1 MIFIFL
7 LPTTT
12 TTTTTLQ
19 RLFLDMFF
27 FLRDSHPDCCEV
39 ACTVT

>member
-12 TTTTTLQ
+12 TTTTTPQ

-27 FLRDSHPDCCEV
+27 SSEIAILIVVKWHV
-39 ACTVT
+39 L